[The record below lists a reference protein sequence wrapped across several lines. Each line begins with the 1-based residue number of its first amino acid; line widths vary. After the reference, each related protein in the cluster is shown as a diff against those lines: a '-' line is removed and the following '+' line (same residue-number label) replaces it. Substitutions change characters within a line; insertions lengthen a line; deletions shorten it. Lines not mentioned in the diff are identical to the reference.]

1 MSVGS
6 ESRTER
12 RSDSL
17 LRTLR
22 EDLRAAQDRDPAARS
37 MVEVALAY
45 PGVHALWI
53 HRVSHRL
60 WTSGGVARMPARLL
74 SQFARFLTG
83 IEIHPGAKIGR
94 RMFIDHGM
102 GVVIGETAEI
112 GEDVLLYQGVVLG
125 GTTLEKKKR
134 HPTLGNNVLIGA
146 GAKILGPFKVGDY
159 AMIGANSVVLHEV
172 PAEATVVGVPG
183 RVIKHEGRPIRH
195 NVELD
200 HDSAPDP
207 IEQEICQLRRRMA
220 TLEAMFQTDV
230 NCQEAPEE
238 PGQQEETSIK

>member
-112 GEDVLLYQGVVLG
+112 GEDVLMFHGSTLG
-125 GTTLEKKKR
+125 GVSMSKGKR
-134 HPTLGNNVLIGA
+134 HPTVGDRVLIGA
-146 GAKILGPFKVGDY
+146 GAKVLGPITLGDD
-159 AMIGANSVVLHEV
+159 AKIGANAVVVHDV
-172 PAEATVVGVPG
+172 PAGFVAVGTAAAP
-183 RVIKHEGRPIRH
+183 RPTH
-195 NVELD
+195 
-200 HDSAPDP
+200 APPAYDP
-207 IEQEICQLRRRMA
+207 YADPALYI
-220 TLEAMFQTDV
+220 
-230 NCQEAPEE
+230 
-238 PGQQEETSIK
+238 